1 MDKIQY
7 TPKEGS
13 SLVVP
18 VFNGRTVDRMPELV
32 AQGYSP
38 ISVAGIMEQR
48 LNAWQSGNQELAQ
61 LWGKNYFDSGD
72 GIMYHP
78 DGRIKIVPD
87 SETLRN
93 VNPNTP
99 LKWYGAQVL
108 SEGSFD
114 KAQGEE
120 FSRKDI
126 KRYANELLSQKDV
139 LNNPIW
145 LALAR
150 GDKEL
155 LKDYAGQV
163 FSRIN
168 NSKLMGIGVSDA
180 PDFEAERLWCL
191 DGLGSGS
198 YVGGDSDGRLV
209 NDDGRLVG
217 VAPKVQ
223 ACDEVAPVATKMNLE
238 ALMGD
243 FRTLADEGFL
253 TPKAQELYVA
263 LQKGKYNL

>member
-7 TPKEGS
+7 TSKEGS

-18 VFNGRTVDRMPELV
+18 VFNGRTVDKMPELV
-32 AQGYSP
+32 AQEYTP

-48 LNAWQSGNQELAQ
+48 IKAWQSGDQELAQ
-61 LWGKNYFDSGD
+61 LWGRNYFDSGD

-78 DGRIKIVPD
+78 DGRIKVVPD
-87 SETLRN
+87 SETLRS

-99 LKWYGAQVL
+99 LRWYGAQVL
-108 SEGSFD
+108 SEGTFD

-120 FSRKDI
+120 FSRKDV
-126 KRYANELLSQKDV
+126 KRFANEYLKQKDV

-163 FSRIN
+163 YSRIN
-168 NSKLMGIGVSDA
+168 DPNLMKIWVSDA

-191 DGLGSGS
+191 GGLGGNSIVSGGSDGL
-198 YVGGDSDGRLV
+198 L
-209 NDDGRLVG
+209 DDVSGRLVG

-243 FRTLADEGFL
+243 FRTLADDGFL
-253 TPKAQELYVA
+253 TPKAQALYEA
-263 LQKGKYNL
+263 LQSGKYNL

>member
-7 TPKEGS
+7 IPKDGS
-13 SLVVP
+13 SIVVP
-18 VFNGRTVDRMPELV
+18 AFNGRTVDRMPELV

-48 LNAWQSGNQELAQ
+48 LNAWQSDDQELAQ

-78 DGRIKIVPD
+78 DGRIKVVPD
-87 SETLRN
+87 SETLRK

-99 LKWYGAQVL
+99 LRWYGAQVL

-120 FSRKDI
+120 FSRKDV
-126 KRYANELLSQKDV
+126 KRFANEYLKQKDV

-145 LALAR
+145 LALVR

-163 FSRIN
+163 YSRIN
-168 NSKLMGIGVSDA
+168 DPNLMKIWVSDA
-180 PDFEAERLWCL
+180 PDFEAERLWCFY
-191 DGLGSGS
+191 GLVINSL
-198 YVGGDSDGRLV
+198 VGGYNLGRLG
-209 NDDGRLVG
+209 NGNGRLVG

-223 ACDEVAPVATKMNLE
+223 VEGVVAPIATTKFSLE
-238 ALMGD
+238 SLMGD
-243 FRTLADEGFL
+243 FHVLREAGDLSPRIEEVL
-253 TPKAQELYVA
+253 K
-263 LQKGKYNL
+263 KYNI

>member
-1 MDKIQY
+1 MDNIQY
-7 TPKEGS
+7 KPKEGS

-48 LNAWQSGNQELAQ
+48 IKAWQSGDQELAQ

-78 DGRIKIVPD
+78 DGRIKVVPD
-87 SETLRN
+87 SETLRS
-93 VNPNTP
+93 VNPNTS

-108 SEGSFD
+108 SEGTFD
-114 KAQGEE
+114 KVQGEE
-120 FSRKDI
+120 FSRKDV
-126 KRYANELLSQKDV
+126 KRFANEYLKQ
-139 LNNPIW
+139 NEAPENPIW

-155 LKDYAGQV
+155 LKEYVGQV
-163 FSRIN
+163 YSRIN
-168 NSKLMGIGVSDA
+168 DPDLMKIWVSDA
-180 PDFEAERLWCL
+180 PDFEAERLWCFGGLDNGSLVVGDNGGRL
-191 DGLGSGS
+191 DG
-198 YVGGDSDGRLV
+198 DG
-209 NDDGRLVG
+209 GRLVG
-217 VAPKVQ
+217 VAPKMQ
-223 ACDEVAPVATKMNLE
+223 ACDEVAPIATKMNLE

-253 TPKAQELYVA
+253 TPKAQALYEA
-263 LQKGKYNL
+263 LQTGKYNL

>member
-7 TPKEGS
+7 TQKDGS
-13 SLVVP
+13 SIVVP

-48 LNAWQSGNQELAQ
+48 LNAWQSDDQELAQ

-78 DGRIKIVPD
+78 DGRIKVVPD
-87 SETLRN
+87 SETLRK

-120 FSRKDI
+120 FSRKDV
-126 KRYANELLSQKDV
+126 KRFANEYLKQKDV

-145 LALAR
+145 LALTR

-163 FSRIN
+163 YSRIN
-168 NSKLMGIGVSDA
+168 DSNLMKIWVSDA

-191 DGLGSGS
+191 SGLDYYSNVYGN
-198 YVGGDSDGRLV
+198 YGGLLGG
-209 NDDGRLVG
+209 DDGRLVG

-223 ACDEVAPVATKMNLE
+223 ACDEVAPVATKFNLE
-238 ALMGD
+238 TLMGD
-243 FRTLADEGFL
+243 FH
-253 TPKAQELYVA
+253 A
-263 LQKGKYNL
+263 LREAGDLSPRIEEVLKKYNI